1 MHYNNHNS
9 KTSDTES
16 EVQKWKERALKL
28 ESGFKELQQMME
40 ETDDMRNT
48 LEKKIMENQQLSIEN
63 SRLKDRLFNIDIPEK
78 VFSNKLFDDHDI
90 KEKELIIQK
99 LEQEIID
106 KDNQILKYKRE
117 IESINRRSKL
127 KEEELHRQYQA
138 KLEDLQIL
146 YKNDASDN
154 QQEKFQLTKKMADME
169 QILTYRT
176 EENQLLI
183 NELNLKNEQ
192 IVELNNHNKLL
203 VELKNKEFKD
213 TSIQYQISTQQQI
226 KQMEEAIAQYKRS
239 QESNLSEIEQL
250 LQFKQQMTLKINDL
264 SSTNQHL
271 IIENESLKSTLL
283 LFQKQKDQDDY
294 MYEDQKKKESLH
306 IKRYYE
312 TLLEQVEKENRSL
325 RLLLEQKSREL
336 DDMWNQNKRF

>member
-1 MHYNNHNS
+1 
-9 KTSDTES
+9 
-16 EVQKWKERALKL
+16 
-28 ESGFKELQQMME
+28 
-40 ETDDMRNT
+40 
-48 LEKKIMENQQLSIEN
+48 MENQQLSIEN
-63 SRLKDRLFNIDIPEK
+63 SRLKERLLNVDIPDK
-78 VFSNKLFDDHDI
+78 GFSNKFFDDHEI
-90 KEKELIIQK
+90 KDKEFIIQK

-106 KDNQILKYKRE
+106 KDNQILKFKRE

-146 YKNDASDN
+146 YKNDSSDN
-154 QQEKFQLTKKMADME
+154 QQEKFQLTKKLADME
-169 QILTYRT
+169 QIVTYRT

-213 TSIQYQISTQQQI
+213 SQINYQISIQQQL
-226 KQMEEAIAQYKRS
+226 KQMEEALAQYKRS

-250 LQFKQQMTLKINDL
+250 LQFKQSMTLKINDL

-294 MYEDQKKKESLH
+294 MYEDQKKKETLH

-336 DDMWNQNKRF
+336 DDLCKRY

>member
-9 KTSDTES
+9 KTSDAES

-28 ESGFKELQQMME
+28 ESGFKELQQLME
-40 ETDDMRNT
+40 ESDDMRNT

-63 SRLKDRLFNIDIPEK
+63 SRLKERLFNMDIPDK
-78 VFSNKLFDDHDI
+78 GFSNKLLDDHEI
-90 KEKELIIQK
+90 KEKEFIIQK

-106 KDNQILKYKRE
+106 KDNQILKFKRE

-127 KEEELHRQYQA
+127 KEDELHRQYQA

-146 YKNDASDN
+146 YKNDSSDN
-154 QQEKFQLTKKMADME
+154 QQEKFQLTKKLADME
-169 QILTYRT
+169 QIVTYRT

-213 TSIQYQISTQQQI
+213 SQIQYQISTQQQL
-226 KQMEEAIAQYKRS
+226 KQMEEALAQYKRS

-250 LQFKQQMTLKINDL
+250 LQFKQSMTLKINDL

-271 IIENESLKSTLL
+271 LIENESLKSTLL

-294 MYEDQKKKESLH
+294 MYEDQKKKETLH
-306 IKRYYE
+306 LKRYYE

-336 DDMWNQNKRF
+336 DDLCKRF

>member
-1 MHYNNHNS
+1 MHFNNHNS

-28 ESGFKELQQMME
+28 ESGFKELQQLMD
-40 ETDDMRNT
+40 ETDDMRIN
-48 LEKKIMENQQLSIEN
+48 LEKKIMENQQLVIEN
-63 SRLKDRLFNIDIPEK
+63 SRLKERLQNIDIPDK
-78 VFSNKLFDDHDI
+78 TFSNRMFDDQDI
-90 KEKELIIQK
+90 KEKEFIIQR
-99 LEQEIID
+99 LEQEILD
-106 KDNQILKYKRE
+106 KDNQILKFKRE

-146 YKNDASDN
+146 YKNDTSDS
-154 QQEKFQLTKKMADME
+154 QQEKFHLTKKLADME
-169 QILTYRT
+169 QILNYRT
-176 EENQLLI
+176 EENQLLV

-192 IVELNNHNKLL
+192 IIELNNHNKLL

-213 TSIQYQISTQQQI
+213 SQITYQISTQQQI

-250 LQFKQQMTLKINDL
+250 LQFKQQITLKINDL

-271 IIENESLKSTLL
+271 LIENESLKSTLL
-283 LFQKQKDQDDY
+283 LFQKQKDQDDF

-336 DDMWNQNKRF
+336 DDLWNQSKRF